1 MKKTTSLSARTN
13 LFFLAGIAVF
23 TLTLILIL
31 HISSGRLLYNWQKM
45 ETEAMHEYV
54 EKTLSDL
61 IAQSANPYKKISSTE
76 INDAL
81 ADFPYPPKRLIITD
95 PDYNILYVYRQN
107 RSGGA
112 GRQMQ
117 NTMRVMQDISSWR
130 PITNNSGR
138 SLFFY
143 HLRIPEF
150 TETRSN
156 HKLLKSFRLALSL
169 ATLVSFTLAFFASR
183 FFSGG
188 IKKQTN
194 SLVAVLESIA
204 EGKRDIVIPKSSI
217 KEFSQIALAAET
229 LQKNLLREETLRRQ
243 WSSDIAHDL
252 RTPLTVLQGTLEG
265 LLDGVFKVDNQKLKT
280 IHTQVKHLS
289 SLVNALSLLSKLE
302 TPDYV
307 LHKETISLHD
317 SLTNAVRFF
326 SPQAKLKNIN
336 FITDIPKITI
346 NADPVLFERL
356 ISNLVSNA
364 VEYGLPKTDIS
375 LRVHRTNTEEICL
388 SLSNYAELTEEVLE
402 HAFDRL
408 YQGKTA
414 RTDTHSGLGLSIVQ
428 AIVKSH
434 RWSIDMQYDEK
445 EKKVTFC
452 IIFI

>member
-1 MKKTTSLSARTN
+1 MEDRSSFIISEFLNLPKPDPTTNFSNLSAS
-13 LFFLAGIAVF
+13 
-23 TLTLILIL
+23 
-31 HISSGRLLYNWQKM
+31 HYRLL
-45 ETEAMHEYV
+45 
-54 EKTLSDL
+54 
-61 IAQSANPYKKISSTE
+61 
-76 INDAL
+76 
-81 ADFPYPPKRLIITD
+81 RL
-95 PDYNILYVYRQN
+95 Y
-107 RSGGA
+107 
-112 GRQMQ
+112 
-117 NTMRVMQDISSWR
+117 
-130 PITNNSGR
+130 
-138 SLFFY
+138 
-143 HLRIPEF
+143 
-150 TETRSN
+150 
-156 HKLLKSFRLALSL
+156 LLHSP
-169 ATLVSFTLAFFASR
+169 FFASR

-445 EKKVTFC
+445 EKK
-452 IIFI
+452 

>member
-61 IAQSANPYKKISSTE
+61 IAQSDNPYKKISSTE

-117 NTMRVMQDISSWR
+117 NTMRFMQDIDSWR

-138 SLFFY
+138 TLFFY

-169 ATLVSFTLAFFASR
+169 AAFVSFALAFFASR

-194 SLVAVLESIA
+194 SLVAVLESA
-204 EGKRDIVIPKSSI
+204 LFLVAVFFTVSYYTGKKFEVKEKSEISMNSTI
-217 KEFSQIALAAET
+217 HET
-229 LQKNLLREETLRRQ
+229 SNILGISEEEILQKLGLPETFQTDTKLI
-243 WSSDIAHDL
+243 DIED
-252 RTPLTVLQGTLEG
+252 EYE
-265 LLDGVFKVDNQKLKT
+265 D
-280 IHTQVKHLS
+280 
-289 SLVNALSLLSKLE
+289 
-302 TPDYV
+302 
-307 LHKETISLHD
+307 
-317 SLTNAVRFF
+317 
-326 SPQAKLKNIN
+326 
-336 FITDIPKITI
+336 ITWAYIKD
-346 NADPVLFERL
+346 RL
-356 ISNLVSNA
+356 IND
-364 VEYGLPKTDIS
+364 T
-375 LRVHRTNTEEICL
+375 L
-388 SLSNYAELTEEVLE
+388 SE
-402 HAFDRL
+402 
-408 YQGKTA
+408 
-414 RTDTHSGLGLSIVQ
+414 
-428 AIVKSH
+428 
-434 RWSIDMQYDEK
+434 
-445 EKKVTFC
+445 
-452 IIFI
+452 